1 MRETRIMA
9 YQAVFKRYEMKYM
22 MTRRQKKAV
31 LEAMLPYMK
40 LDEFGHT
47 TIRNVYF
54 DTDNYILVRHSIEKP
69 VYKEKLR
76 IRSYK
81 QAGAQDKVFIELKK
95 KYDDVVY
102 KRRESL
108 SQLETL
114 EWLVSGTPFP
124 KATQIGNEIDYF
136 FRLYQTL
143 KPKVFLSYERE
154 AFYAHVRP
162 GEICQPGLTDARR
175 ASSESLAGSN
185 AHVRPGEICQPGL
198 TDARRASSES
208 LAGSNAHVR
217 PGEICQPGLTG
228 SSDFRV
234 TFDENIL
241 ARQEELSLSKEV
253 WGEPLIGEDKVLME
267 IKTSGGI
274 PLWMTHVLAREKIYK
289 TSFSKYGTAYEKMIC
304 GHQTEKT
311 GRISIA

>member
-1 MRETRIMA
+1 MA

-22 MTRRQKKAV
+22 MTRQQRRAV

-40 LDEFGHT
+40 LDSFGHT
-47 TIRNVYF
+47 TIRNIYF
-54 DTDNYILVRHSIEKP
+54 DTDNYRLVRRSIEKP

-81 QAGAQDKVFIELKK
+81 QAAAQDKVFIELKK

-108 SQLETL
+108 SQIETL
-114 EWLVSGTPFP
+114 EWLVRETPFP
-124 KATQIGNEIDYF
+124 KATQIGKEIDYF
-136 FRLYQTL
+136 FQFYQTL

-154 AFYAHVRP
+154 AFYALD
-162 GEICQPGLTDARR
+162 G
-175 ASSESLAGSN
+175 
-185 AHVRPGEICQPGL
+185 
-198 TDARRASSES
+198 
-208 LAGSNAHVR
+208 
-217 PGEICQPGLTG
+217 
-228 SSDFRV
+228 SDFRV

-241 ARQEELSLSKEV
+241 AREEELSLSKDV
-253 WGEPLIGEDKVLME
+253 WGEKLIDDDCVLME

-274 PLWMTHVLAREKIYK
+274 PLWMAQVLTQEKIYK

-304 GHQTEKT
+304 SDAKPCKYLINSG
-311 GRISIA
+311 IMPA

>member
-175 ASSESLAGSN
+175 ASSESLLGSN
-185 AHVRPGEICQPGL
+185 V
-198 TDARRASSES
+198 
-208 LAGSNAHVR
+208 HVR

-253 WGEPLIGEDKVLME
+253 WGEPLIDEDKVLME